1 MKDVKVVIRSITK
14 LSNKIRRNFA
24 SLASRSIFSG
34 AEGRTLH
41 FLIASRDIEVFQKDI
56 EEEFSIRSSTA
67 TVLLQ
72 KMEADGLIKR
82 VPTESDG
89 RRKKITLTDKAL
101 KYKEQV
107 IAQLDKMDSRLIE
120 GIREDELSTFLSVIK
135 RMGENLD

>member
-1 MKDVKVVIRSITK
+1 
-14 LSNKIRRNFA
+14 
-24 SLASRSIFSG
+24 
-34 AEGRTLH
+34 
-41 FLIASRDIEVFQKDI
+41 
-56 EEEFSIRSSTA
+56 
-67 TVLLQ
+67 
-72 KMEADGLIKR
+72 MEADGLIKR

-120 GIREDELSTFLSVIK
+120 GISEEDLSTFLSVIK